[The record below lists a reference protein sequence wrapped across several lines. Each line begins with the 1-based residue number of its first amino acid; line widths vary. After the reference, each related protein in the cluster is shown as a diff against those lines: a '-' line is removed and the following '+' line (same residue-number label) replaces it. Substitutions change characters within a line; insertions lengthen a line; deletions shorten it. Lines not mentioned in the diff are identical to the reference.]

1 MSLRRRKSTRFAP
14 RKPLA
19 KRIKPVKLDP
29 FYHQMWRIVDGA
41 VRKTFQDH
49 PEYIRE
55 GKTEKIVRQSI
66 AKRVVGALAGF
77 VGEER
82 LILSRSSLRR
92 GTEPVK

>member
-1 MSLRRRKSTRFAP
+1 
-14 RKPLA
+14 
-19 KRIKPVKLDP
+19 
-29 FYHQMWRIVDGA
+29 MWRIVDGA

-55 GKTEKIVRQSI
+55 GKVEKTIRQSI

-82 LILSRSSLRR
+82 LILSRSTLRR
-92 GTEPVK
+92 GTDPVK